1 MKWTEDQKTEL
12 RALCVAG
19 ELNNTQL
26 AEHFQ
31 VPVTEIHAMR
41 SNMQITIP
49 KCREMRETAIVNP
62 EFEAAIASVDEKL
75 PVHKKKRRGLDRDV
89 RVAFDNLQNAIL
101 LALARDGTSM
111 EDVRSY
117 YCLSETVI
125 AIRYAYDSFVGAE
138 R

>member
-12 RALCVAG
+12 RALCMAG

-26 AEHFQ
+26 AEHFS

-49 KCREMRETAIVNP
+49 KCREMREAAIVNP

-75 PVHKKKRRGLDRDV
+75 PIHKKRRGLDRDV
-89 RVAFDNLQNAIL
+89 KAAFDKLNDAIL
-101 LALARDGTSM
+101 VAMARDETSP
-111 EDVRSY
+111 EDAGSY
-117 YCLSETVI
+117 RCLGETVMG
-125 AIRYAYDSFVGAE
+125 IRYAYDSFVGAE